1 MTWRPKSGRAHFG
14 ASRMTNGPDPTSGIS
29 SGAVVGR
36 NGQHSPE
43 ELTNESTL
51 EGSLD
56 GMSIVVTTHEGNGLI
71 GWYARQHR
79 HACQG
84 RAGPS
89 APSTASDLDP
99 RMSGA
104 CVGIHQRVDGL
115 APIAR

>member
-1 MTWRPKSGRAHFG
+1 MPK
-14 ASRMTNGPDPTSGIS
+14 
-29 SGAVVGR
+29 
-36 NGQHSPE
+36 HSPQK
-43 ELTNESTL
+43 LANESTL
-51 EGSLD
+51 KGRLD

-71 GWYARQHR
+71 GRYARQYR

-99 RMSGA
+99 LMSGA
-104 CVGIHQRVDGL
+104 CMGIHQRVDSL